1 MKRYLI
7 LISLIILF
15 FIVTAPIVYA
25 RSYNIDEVR
34 IRAWIQPN
42 GDLLVNEIFT
52 YTFKGKYDR
61 VQRFIHE
68 DHHYGVRNF
77 ESYELINSN
86 AEIGYVTPSELRLL
100 PVSEKENGYYS
111 SLSVENE
118 QKYIF
123 YTYTLA
129 QAVKSFATY
138 SDLTVPF
145 FGGSTNHDEDYS
157 NVTIDFVFPREVD
170 PEDYYA
176 YFHDRNGAVEQKGPS
191 VVRFKT
197 SVSEMYSLTE
207 TRLLFP
213 SEVMSGQAKAN
224 EPMSL
229 EAALAKE
236 NQYMHSLASKK
247 QHKEKLGYI
256 FIAFAILLTS
266 TSICMVLLPQRRQGT
281 GNPNELLNKDPL
293 HLYLLDRLGKKD
305 SNAFLAGLY
314 SLVEKGF
321 VSVSVNSA
329 HGRFQRDPEA
339 PDQTLLFI
347 LTADEHMLSDSERKL
362 VKALFKNR
370 GAKHQTFLLYDIAGA
385 TKKEKEEKVSFRSYI
400 SKIHAFK
407 IREQQW
413 WDDVIAVMK
422 AEGIMSN
429 RIPLIL
435 KGLLSIS
442 AFASMI
448 YAYILDSLDG
458 SSISLY
464 GISALIILIISLRK
478 STKRWPFIL
487 FWGVTLFANLMLQDA
502 DLLFS
507 LFLFITSS
515 IALISVTPR
524 MILSRDAAEVYR
536 SIKLFRK
543 QMNAGGIP
551 THELE
556 KWMVR
561 SQLLRTKPQAA
572 YENTAMELAATAPF
586 AYLMMSG
593 QNPITYMVDSWK
605 MTMPYGSSA
614 SGSGSSGYSGDGG
627 YSGGDSGGGGGDGG
641 GGAGAD

>member
-1 MKRYLI
+1 
-7 LISLIILF
+7 
-15 FIVTAPIVYA
+15 
-25 RSYNIDEVR
+25 
-34 IRAWIQPN
+34 
-42 GDLLVNEIFT
+42 
-52 YTFKGKYDR
+52 
-61 VQRFIHE
+61 
-68 DHHYGVRNF
+68 F
-77 ESYELINSN
+77 ESYELMNPK
-86 AEIGYVTPSELRLL
+86 AELGNVTPSELRLL
-100 PVSEKENGYYS
+100 PVSQQENGYYS

-157 NVTIDFVFPREVD
+157 NVTIDFVFPQEVD
-170 PEDYYA
+170 PENYYA

-197 SVSEMYSLTE
+197 AVSEMYSLTE

-213 SEVMSGQAKAN
+213 SGVMRDQAKSN

-236 NQYMHSLASKK
+236 EQYMHSLASKK
-247 QHKEKLGYI
+247 QHKEELGYI
-256 FIAFAILLTS
+256 FIALAILLAS
-266 TSICMVLLPQRRQGT
+266 ASIGMALLPQRRQGT

-293 HLYLLDRLGKKD
+293 PLYMLDRLGKKD

-347 LTADEHMLSDSERKL
+347 LTVDEHMLSDSEKKL
-362 VKALFKNR
+362 VKALFKGR
-370 GAKHQTFLLYDIAGA
+370 GSKHPTFLLYDLAGA
-385 TKKEKEEKVSFRSYI
+385 TKTEKEKKVSFRSYI

-413 WDDVIAVMK
+413 WDDIIAVSK

-435 KGLLSIS
+435 KGLLSML
-442 AFASMI
+442 AFASVI

-458 SSISLY
+458 SAITLY
-464 GISALIILIISLRK
+464 GISALIIFIITLRK
-478 STKRWPFIL
+478 STKRWPVIL

-502 DLLFS
+502 DLLFN

-515 IALISVTPR
+515 IALVSVTPR
-524 MILSRDAAEVYR
+524 M
-536 SIKLFRK
+536 
-543 QMNAGGIP
+543 
-551 THELE
+551 
-556 KWMVR
+556 
-561 SQLLRTKPQAA
+561 
-572 YENTAMELAATAPF
+572 
-586 AYLMMSG
+586 
-593 QNPITYMVDSWK
+593 
-605 MTMPYGSSA
+605 
-614 SGSGSSGYSGDGG
+614 
-627 YSGGDSGGGGGDGG
+627 
-641 GGAGAD
+641 